1 MSLIDIRKEIDAIDR
16 QLVPLIQKRMACSL
30 KVAEIKRA
38 ENLPVYHPE
47 REKQILDRVED
58 QGGEYGQYV
67 RNIYRSIMT
76 VSRALQNETLFIDN
90 CFAEKIASIPSSL
103 EYKRVICQG
112 AEGAFSHAAAINMFG
127 DGKFEFY
134 KNFEDVFTAVSED
147 ETAVGILPVENST
160 AGYVTNVYDLMLKYG
175 HWIVKAT
182 ALDVSQN
189 LMSCGALNEIKT
201 VYSHPHALKQ
211 CSRFIK
217 EHNLRAIE
225 FENTALAAKYV
236 AELNDPTV
244 AAIGSATAGE
254 LYGLPIVSR
263 AIQDETDNIT
273 RFIAISKNPFIDPS
287 SNKVSLAFEIPHEKG
302 SLYSMLGRFADLGL
316 NLTKIESRPA
326 GHNFEYRFYID
337 FAGNVFDRKV
347 QELLSSLEKE
357 LSYFVF
363 LGNYVDK
370 M

>member
-1 MSLIDIRKEIDAIDR
+1 MSLEDIRKEIDEIDA
-16 QLVPLIQKRMACSL
+16 QLIPLIAKRMGCSL
-30 KVAEIKRA
+30 KVAETKRA
-38 ENLPVYHPE
+38 ENLPVYHPG
-47 REKQILDRVED
+47 REKEILDRVE
-58 QGGEYGQYV
+58 QSGGEYGSYIKS
-67 RNIYRSIMT
+67 IYQSIMS
-76 VSRALQNETLFIDN
+76 VSRALQNYTLFTDN
-90 CFAEKIASIPSSL
+90 AFAEILASIPPSA

-112 AEGAFSHAAAINMFG
+112 AEGAFSHAAAQQMFG
-127 DGKFEFY
+127 QRDFEFY
-134 KNFEDVFTAVSED
+134 KNFEDVFTEISMDED
-147 ETAVGILPVENST
+147 AVGILPVENST

-189 LMSCGALNEIKT
+189 LLSCGNLEEVKT

-217 EHNLRAIE
+217 KHNLKAIE
-225 FENTALAAKYV
+225 FENTALAAKHV
-236 AELNDPTV
+236 AELGDPTV
-244 AAIGSATAGE
+244 AAIGSAVAAE
-254 LYGLPIVSR
+254 LYGLKVTEP

-273 RFIAISKNPFIDPS
+273 RFIAISKKPFIDPG

-302 SLYSMLGRFADLGL
+302 SLYSMLGRFADSGL

-326 GHNFEYRFYID
+326 GRNFEYRFYID
-337 FAGNVFDRKV
+337 FAGNVFDHKV
-347 QELLSSLEKE
+347 QKLLSSLQQE

-370 M
+370 I

>member
-1 MSLIDIRKEIDAIDR
+1 MSLDVLRKEIDAIDE
-16 QLVPLIQKRMACSL
+16 QLSDLIKKRMGCSL

-38 ENLPVYHPE
+38 ENLPVFHPQ
-47 REKQILDRVED
+47 REKQILDKVEAES
-58 QGGEYGQYV
+58 GEMGQYV
-67 RNIYRSIMT
+67 RSIYQAIMSN
-76 VSRALQNETLFIDN
+76 SRALQSNVLNDDNDFFETVT
-90 CFAEKIASIPSSL
+90 AIPSSA
-103 EYKRVICQG
+103 EYNRIICQG
-112 AEGAFSHAAAINMFG
+112 AKGAFSHAAANDMFP
-127 DGKFEFY
+127 DGNLEFY
-134 KNFEDVFTAVSED
+134 NDFEDVFKIISED

-189 LMSCGALNEIKT
+189 LLSCGTLEEIKT

-211 CSRFIK
+211 CSNFIN
-217 EHNLRAIE
+217 EHNLRAVE

-244 AAIGSATAGE
+244 AAIGSSVASK
-254 LYGLPIVSR
+254 LYNLPIVQS
-263 AIQDETDNIT
+263 AIQNESDNAT
-273 RFIAISKNPFIDPS
+273 RFIAISKKPFIDDN
-287 SNKVSLAFEIPHEKG
+287 SNKVSLALELPHEKG
-302 SLYSMLGRFADLGL
+302 SLYSMLGRFADAGL

-337 FAGNVFDRKV
+337 FTGSVKDPKV
-347 QELLSSLEKE
+347 QKLLSSLKKE

-370 M
+370 L